1 MRWMAGM
8 APRCGYKV
16 RLGWKGGAAGRGC
29 LDEMDEM
36 DVIRRIQL
44 GEDDALDG

>member
-1 MRWMAGM
+1 MGMSKAGLE
-8 APRCGYKV
+8 G
-16 RLGWKGGAAGRGC
+16 GGGAAGRGC

-44 GEDDALDG
+44 EADALDEMSI

>member
-1 MRWMAGM
+1 MGMSKAGLEW
-8 APRCGYKV
+8 G
-16 RLGWKGGAAGRGC
+16 GGAAGRGC

-44 GEDDALDG
+44 GEDDALDEMSI